1 MSKHV
6 ERVEERLGYPH
17 VCEVGCSEAHA
28 QTTVDAEIVDTRYA
42 PDERGREH
50 VHTMT
55 DRELLEE
62 MVTSQRQLSD
72 LVANFMGSMDKNPMM
87 RMFAGKMGM

>member
-1 MSKHV
+1 MKHV

-17 VCEVGCSEAHA
+17 VCEVGCGEEL
-28 QTTVDAEIVDTRYA
+28 TTVDAEIVEEHPTQDSK
-42 PDERGREH
+42 GRPALMY
-50 VHTMT
+50 MT
-55 DRELLEE
+55 DRALLEE
-62 MVTSQRQLSD
+62 MVLSQRQLSD